1 MIKILRVEQWTK
13 NLIIFIPAV
22 LSNNFE
28 VFTSYEIYLV
38 FISFSLLASS
48 TYILNDIK
56 DIEQDRIH
64 PEKKYRPLASG
75 SLNVKVATTYS
86 FALLILSFFVIYTVN
101 YDLVILFFVY
111 LIITIF
117 YSSSFKY
124 IKYLDF
130 LSITIL
136 FGIRILI
143 GANSATV
150 ELTISF
156 VLFLLFVLTLVS
168 IGKKLSILNNS
179 EVSVDSKVKKHLIR
193 SYTDTELH
201 KLCILSSFFSLAIF
215 GFWNF
220 QNANIYTFE
229 FLVSVLSIIVLYYF
243 NKSFIKASLYA
254 KTENFVEWILA
265 SKNIITIVFL
275 SLLTLTIIY

>member
-1 MIKILRVEQWTK
+1 MVKILRVEQWTK

-150 ELTISF
+150 ELTIAF

-168 IGKKLSILNNS
+168 IGKKLSILNNT
-179 EVSVDSKVKKHLIR
+179 EVSVDSKVKKHLIK

-215 GFWNF
+215 SFWNF
-220 QNANIYTFE
+220 QNVNIYTFE
-229 FLVSVLSIIVLYYF
+229 FLVSVFSIIVLYYF

-254 KTENFVEWILA
+254 ETENFVEWIVA

-275 SLLTLTIIY
+275 SLLTLIIIY